1 MSCIQDQ
8 EPWSPSFIEGS
19 KDEVVFQCIHSL
31 QVLWI
36 RERDLI
42 VHVSRFCSLTSV
54 RMKWYSGNNPCKK
67 SCAWQIP
74 AEPTRLPFICC
85 SDVQCRLLGSPL
97 SVLIYLQHLAS
108 DTAEERVSMC
118 KCYDGRAGREDS
130 STSSNQQSPGRG
142 SIHSAEHNN
151 PTLWKS
157 LQTSGVIKDKK
168 GLL

>member
-1 MSCIQDQ
+1 MLQERYTMSCIQDQ

-97 SVLIYLQHLAS
+97 SVLIYLQQLAS

-118 KCYDGRAGREDS
+118 KCYDGSAGRRIPLPVVINSLLGEEV
-130 STSSNQQSPGRG
+130 ST
-142 SIHSAEHNN
+142 
-151 PTLWKS
+151 
-157 LQTSGVIKDKK
+157 
-168 GLL
+168 LLNTTTPPYGNLCKHQGW